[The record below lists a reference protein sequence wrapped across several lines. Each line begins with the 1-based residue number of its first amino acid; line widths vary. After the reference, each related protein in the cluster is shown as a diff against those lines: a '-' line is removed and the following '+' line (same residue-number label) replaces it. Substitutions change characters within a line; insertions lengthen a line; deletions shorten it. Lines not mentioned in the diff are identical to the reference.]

1 MQINF
6 LNKGYFPDEEPKI
19 NTSSIESS
27 QFYDNSAYLGGC
39 CKKYFIIV
47 SKGLYLSK
55 MTQFELKYVMFYKN
69 YAKFAGGLLII
80 LIIKF

>member
-55 MTQFELKYVMFYKN
+55 MT
-69 YAKFAGGLLII
+69 
-80 LIIKF
+80 